1 MGRKKVRTVVKARR
15 HAVDSE
21 VWVLDELRL
30 RPFARLDAVVG
41 FDMAVD

>member
-1 MGRKKVRTVVKARR
+1 MERKKVCTIDKARR